1 MRIKSL
7 YKRLIAL
14 ILALVICMG
23 TGLTVF
29 AEPETG
35 ETGTEETEESGD
47 NVATGNGGSTGNSS
61 SDIISTYI
69 NLAAGKSNFG
79 GGAELSFTK
88 DQLRFLGVYISNFF
102 IPFGTEFG
110 QAKTD
115 SDKTAEGIK
124 KALTDSLN
132 FSDTYATMFT
142 EELIGLARNSIKDL
156 VFVGEY
162 EDADG
167 HKDRITPTK
176 YKIGANYLNFLY
188 TMLGKSDVL
197 ISSLEG
203 GELKQKLADGSLK
216 KGYWGYNEGGS
227 FIPMFDFYIKGGQGL
242 TASQIAFSKCLESI
256 DTSMGYGFN
265 VVDLTKDEAEK
276 LDADSM
282 SDENLFKLSILN
294 MNMKVDCFGDILV
307 CGGQHQ
313 FVAVPGAMNP
323 YTWVTVD
330 SSGNDILNP
339 GESYNMI
346 NIPSMNLAD
355 SGKLLSSTGIASG
368 NTGGG
373 GTDGGGNSN
382 SREAYPFIR
391 KNHPEDGDD
400 IDENAI
406 ASGLLGN
413 LKNLK
418 NGNRNDREKY
428 KNVKKAIQYAFSYCD
443 DIPSNLNDYEV
454 SISDNAISVRAPLS
468 SLITLNPNKLR
479 DDYRYSNQA
488 AHDKLVDYMSKFND
502 VAYSA
507 SYTKNIFM
515 EDMEYVRESAKED
528 HRQGITNQTTDPN
541 TGTTN
546 VRLKTFR
553 AKLDNNLPSTFRQK
567 RGSSEDAM
575 DGGWLPNSPNTY
587 ATLLNKAIDVY
598 KERYC
603 KQNAD
608 TGEKTIWDTTYKLLV
623 LTNQALS
630 SDPIQAPAS
639 SLDTN
644 INSVNMNDVIIFIDN
659 LGAFNFD
666 NSSSPITDY
675 RAMNEINY
683 ISNDEGSITVNG
695 EVTDEYTF
703 ETSDTFSAKF
713 TDIIDGEISG
723 IYVSEPLSVSLYVS
737 YCMSSLYGDSESNKQ
752 ETIGRLGYR
761 MNTANLPEIPNEPLN
776 ISSSVQSD
784 LILSSIRD
792 WLYYLLHPTEG
803 LAYFRELITNKLN
816 SFLVGW
822 HNDMLGTHG
831 VGQTLG
837 TTRYRNTTG
846 YVTTPD
852 LSEIEW
858 TNSLIQFYNDCIP
871 FLLVVM
877 IVTMVLAYVTGILPI
892 QKSIFGVAIFAL
904 FLLMPVNLINGVV
917 GASNRISEG
926 IYGEKF
932 TYWALMQMESYA
944 SAIDEAAQGDPN
956 ATSGQGSYVNYLTT
970 LYNKNSEVYSN
981 QGNES
986 IVMKWQA
993 PKKMTSLMYAS
1004 DESYQSLNDDGKEM
1018 LDMFLGTTMT
1028 GQSYID
1034 NPESVYLYRSYVD
1047 ISNYSRYVYRGIA
1060 VDNTQPSKKDLTND
1074 IMDNWNESLKD
1085 KAYTLGTDY
1094 TSYRSSGYTNS
1105 NDSGDTVDSGIKITV
1120 PMSSAIINDALGKR
1134 GTVKSMGIND
1144 YVGISP
1150 LMFNLGIP
1158 AFNKPLDLK
1167 GELLAASGDGVA
1179 KANFENELA
1188 PYTKEDIVGLMAYSL
1203 YSENVFFYFSW
1214 DLYDLG
1220 LQPSSSTNTGYKDLL
1235 LGSDGAGFFYNKVG
1249 NGELKDFMDMKS
1261 LFTYIIPYLKQCNDL
1276 VREWDNVYGIFMY
1289 GGVPYEDGHWDD
1301 EAIKNNPEMQQK
1313 YWHNINVNRLYSMYT
1328 PWVDIMYECSY
1339 SDGEYVN
1346 AMGDRFYVDD
1356 PINPA
1361 SYPTERPM
1369 IFSETEMQD
1378 YGLGRGDL
1386 NKVERL
1392 ILDCNRGMEERMY
1405 ELLNYFNFSDVTLN
1419 TAAAMNCAFEFN
1431 KTFSENG
1438 MFSDN
1443 RNIYPQSFELSDF
1456 SYDAF
1461 LRFILSNATGEP
1473 MNASGDFYANIV
1485 ENSSMTTI
1493 LVMLL
1498 LDVISMYI
1506 LPAFKIFFLIA
1517 VFLSAIL
1524 IIVCTAFRVD
1534 PEQKFIKKVL
1544 KGVVNPMIK
1553 FFITTIAFS
1562 YLVSLFMGTG
1572 NNAVT
1577 QSKNISINMGSPATV
1592 MICIIAIN
1600 LAILGVY
1607 FKIIKSVWDSIKHN
1621 AKLAVNF
1628 MGGVAG
1634 AAVGMFGAKF
1644 ASKALGGAGGSSGG
1658 GSKSTVSKDGTGVS
1672 NSRAERRGNK
1682 DNTEEYEEGT
1692 STNTRQ
1698 NDTKRK
1704 TVENTGNNK
1713 ETDEE
1718 RKDELNNKTK
1728 DGISKFK
1735 HGGETSE
1742 QESEQKDTSRS
1753 HRSERIKHSKD
1764 KNVNDLG
1771 NSSKGRND
1779 K

>member
-1 MRIKSL
+1 MRVKSL

-14 ILALVICMG
+14 ILAFVICMG

-29 AEPETG
+29 AEPETDV
-35 ETGTEETEESGD
+35 EVEETD
-47 NVATGNGGSTGNSS
+47 TNVATGNSGSTGNSS
-61 SDIISTYI
+61 TDIISTYI
-69 NLAAGKSNFG
+69 SLAAGKSNFG

-197 ISSLEG
+197 INSLEG

-242 TASQIAFSKCLESI
+242 TASQIAFSKCLESV

-265 VVDLTKDEAEK
+265 VVDLTKDEAKK
-276 LDADSM
+276 LNSDSM

-355 SGKLLSSTGIASG
+355 SGKLLSSTGIAAG
-368 NTGGG
+368 NTA
-373 GTDGGGNSN
+373 GGGNSN

-391 KNHPEDGDD
+391 KNHPDDGDD

-406 ASGLLGN
+406 ASSLLGN

-418 NGNRNDREKY
+418 NGDRNSKEKY

-443 DIPSNLNDYEV
+443 SIPSNLNDYEV
-454 SISDNAISVRAPLS
+454 SISDNAISVMAPLS
-468 SLITLNPNKLR
+468 SLVTLNPNKLR
-479 DDYRYSNQA
+479 DDYQYSNQA

-528 HRQGITNQTTDPN
+528 HRQGTTDQTTDPN

-603 KQNAD
+603 KQNED
-608 TGEKTIWDTTYKLLV
+608 TGEKTVWDTTYKLLV
-623 LTNQALS
+623 LTNQALY
-630 SDPIQAPAS
+630 SDPIPAPSS

-644 INSVNMNDVIIFIDN
+644 VNSVNMNDVIIFIDN

-703 ETSDTFSAKF
+703 ETTDTFSAKF

-723 IYVSEPLSVSLYVS
+723 IYISEPLSVSLYVS
-737 YCMSSLYGDSESNKQ
+737 YCMSSLYGDSESNKE

-761 MNTANLPEIPNEPLN
+761 MNIANLPEIPNEPLN

-784 LILSSIRD
+784 LILTSIRD

-803 LAYFRELITNKLN
+803 LSYFRELITNKAN

-858 TNSLIQFYNDCIP
+858 TNSLIKFYNDCIP

-877 IVTMVLAYVTGILPI
+877 IVTMVMAYVTGILPI
-892 QKSIFGVAIFAL
+892 QRSIFGVAIFAV

-917 GASNRISEG
+917 GVSNRVSEK

-944 SAIDEAAQGDPN
+944 SAIDEAAQGDPS
-956 ATSGQGSYVNYLTT
+956 ATTGQGSYVNYLTT

-1004 DESYQSLNDDGKEM
+1004 DESYQSLNSDGKEM

-1028 GQSYID
+1028 GQSFID

-1060 VDNTQPSKKDLTND
+1060 DDNTQPSKRDLTND
-1074 IMDNWNESLKD
+1074 VTSNWTESLKD
-1085 KAYTLGTDY
+1085 VVSTLGTDY
-1094 TSYRSSGYTNS
+1094 TAYRTAGYTNI
-1105 NDSGDTVDSGIKITV
+1105 NDTGDTVDSGIKITV
-1120 PMSSAIINDALGKR
+1120 PMSSAIINDALGKL
-1134 GTVKSMGIND
+1134 GTVKSMDINE
-1144 YVGISP
+1144 YVGINP

-1158 AFNKPLDLK
+1158 AFNRPLDLK

-1188 PYTKEDIVGLMAYSL
+1188 PYSEEDLVGLMAYSL

-1220 LQPSSSTNTGYKDLL
+1220 LQPSSATNTGYKDLL

-1261 LFTYIIPYLKQCNDL
+1261 LFTYIIPYLKQCNDM
-1276 VREWDNVYGIFMY
+1276 VREWDNVYGVFMY

-1301 EAIKNNPEMQQK
+1301 EAIKSNPEMQQK

-1339 SDGEYVN
+1339 SDGEYVH
-1346 AMGDRFYVDD
+1346 AMGNKYFVSD

-1361 SYPTERPM
+1361 SYPTDRPM

-1386 NKVERL
+1386 TKVERL
-1392 ILDCNRGMEERMY
+1392 ILDCNRGMEKRMY

-1431 KTFSENG
+1431 NTFSENG
-1438 MFSDN
+1438 MFTDN

-1461 LRFILSNATGEP
+1461 LRFILSNNTGEP

-1485 ENSSMTTI
+1485 NNSSMTTI

-1517 VFLSAIL
+1517 VFMSSIL

-1544 KGVVNPMIK
+1544 KGVVIPMIK
-1553 FFITTIAFS
+1553 FLITTIAFS
-1562 YLVSLFMGTG
+1562 YLISLFMGTG

-1577 QSKNISINMGSPATV
+1577 QSKNISINMGSPVTV
-1592 MICIIAIN
+1592 MVCIIAIN
-1600 LAILGVY
+1600 LAILGIY

-1621 AKLAVNF
+1621 AKMAVNF
-1628 MGGVAG
+1628 MGGVVGSTAG
-1634 AAVGMFGAKF
+1634 LFGAKV
-1644 ASKALGGAGGSSGG
+1644 AGRAVSGTSGTSVGGTS
-1658 GSKSTVSKDGTGVS
+1658 VSRDGTGVS
-1672 NSRAERRGNK
+1672 SLRAERRGNK
-1682 DNTEEYEEGT
+1682 ANTSEYEEGKD
-1692 STNTRQ
+1692 STTTRQ

-1704 TVENTGNNK
+1704 TIDNYGKDIKSE
-1713 ETDEE
+1713 EE
-1718 RKDELNNKTK
+1718 RKQQINNKTK
-1728 DGISKFK
+1728 DGIGKFK
-1735 HGGETSE
+1735 HGNSGQTN
-1742 QESEQKDTSRS
+1742 DRS
-1753 HRSERIKHSKD
+1753 SKSSERRLRMSNNKR
-1764 KNVNDLG
+1764 VNDLG
-1771 NSSKGRND
+1771 NSSKGRD
-1779 K
+1779 GR

>member
-1 MRIKSL
+1 
-7 YKRLIAL
+7 
-14 ILALVICMG
+14 MG
-23 TGLTVF
+23 TCLTVF
-29 AEPETG
+29 AEPETSTDT
-35 ETGTEETEESGD
+35 ETEETEEEGED

-61 SDIISTYI
+61 ADIISTYI

-79 GGAELSFTK
+79 GDAELSFTK

-102 IPFGTEFG
+102 IPFGTELG
-110 QAKTD
+110 QAKGD
-115 SDKTAEGIK
+115 SDKTAEGINA
-124 KALTDSLN
+124 ALKNSLN

-142 EELIGLARNSIKDL
+142 DELLGLARNSIKDL

-176 YKIGANYLNFLY
+176 YKIGANYMNFLY
-188 TMLGKSDVL
+188 TMLGQSSTL
-197 ISSLEG
+197 INSLEG
-203 GELKQKLADGSLK
+203 GQLKQRLADGSLK
-216 KGYWGYNEGGS
+216 KGYWGYNEGGT
-227 FIPMFDFYIKGGQGL
+227 FIPMFDFYIKSGYGT
-242 TASQIAFSKCLESI
+242 TASQVAFYKCLESV

-265 VVDLTKDEAEK
+265 LVDLTKDEAKK
-276 LDADSM
+276 LNPDSM
-282 SDENLFKLSILN
+282 SDENLFNLSILN

-330 SSGNDILNP
+330 SAGNDILNP
-339 GESYNMI
+339 GEAYNMV

-355 SGKLLSSTGIASG
+355 SGKLLTSTGIAG
-368 NTGGG
+368 ANTSGGG
-373 GTDGGGNSN
+373 NNTNGGNSN
-382 SREAYPFIR
+382 SKQAYPVIR
-391 KNHPEDGDD
+391 TNHAEDGDD
-400 IDENAI
+400 IDENAL
-406 ASGLLGN
+406 SQGVLDL
-413 LKNLK
+413 LKNKKTYGNK
-418 NGNRNDREKY
+418 NDKEDY
-428 KNVKKAIQYAFSYCD
+428 KKIKKAIQYAFSYAD
-443 DIPSNLNDYEV
+443 SVPNNLNQYEV
-454 SISDNAISVRAPLS
+454 SISDNAISVMAPLGT
-468 SLITLNPNKLR
+468 LVTLNPNKLR
-479 DDYRYSNQA
+479 DDYKFSDQS
-488 AHDKLVDYMSKFND
+488 AHDKLVDHMNNFNNILYSTNYNKFL
-502 VAYSA
+502 
-507 SYTKNIFM
+507 FM
-515 EDMEYVRESAKED
+515 EDMEYVRERAKED
-528 HRQGITNQTTDPN
+528 HTLGETNQSTDPN

-546 VRLKTFR
+546 VRLKTFI
-553 AKLDNNLPSTFRQK
+553 AKLENTLPSTYRQK
-567 RGSSEDAM
+567 RGSAEDSM
-575 DGGWLPNSPNTY
+575 DDSWIPNSPNKY
-587 ATLLNKAIDVY
+587 SELLSKAKDVY

-608 TGEKTIWDTTYKLLV
+608 TNEKTVWDTTYKLLT
-623 LTNQALS
+623 LPAGAG
-630 SDPIQAPAS
+630 SDPVPAPS
-639 SLDTN
+639 CLLDANVGSIT
-644 INSVNMNDVIIFIDN
+644 MNDVIIFIDN
-659 LGAFNFD
+659 LGDFNFD
-666 NSSSPITDY
+666 NSSTPITDY

-683 ISNDEGSITVNG
+683 LSNEEGSVTVNG
-695 EVTDEYTF
+695 EVKDEYTF

-713 TDIIDGEISG
+713 TDIVDGEISG
-723 IYVSEPLSVSLYVS
+723 VYVSEPLSVSLYVS
-737 YCMSSLYGDSESNKQ
+737 YCMSSLYDNSESNKQ

-761 MNTANLPEIPNEPLN
+761 MNSSNLPEIPNEPLN

-784 LILSSIRD
+784 LILTSIRD

-816 SFLVGW
+816 SFLIGW

-904 FLLMPVNLINGVV
+904 FLLIPVNLINGVV
-917 GASNRISEG
+917 GVGNRISEK

-970 LYNKNSEVYSN
+970 LYNKNSQVYTN

-1004 DESYQSLNDDGKEM
+1004 DESYQSLNSEGKEM
-1018 LDMFLGTTMT
+1018 MDMFLGTTMT
-1028 GQSYID
+1028 GQSFID
-1034 NPESVYLYRSYVD
+1034 DPESVYLYRSYVD

-1060 VDNTQPSKKDLTND
+1060 DDNTQPAKTDLTND
-1074 IMDNWNESLKD
+1074 ITSNWTDSLKD
-1085 KAYTLGTDY
+1085 AIQSLGTDY
-1094 TSYRSSGYTNS
+1094 TSYRTSGYTTA
-1105 NDSGDTVDSGIKITV
+1105 NDKGDTVDSGIKITV
-1120 PMSSAIINDALGKR
+1120 PMSSAIINDALGKL
-1134 GTVKSMGIND
+1134 GTVKSMGISD

-1150 LMFNLGIP
+1150 LMFNIGIP

-1167 GELLAASGDGVA
+1167 GELLAAAGDGEA

-1188 PYTKEDIVGLMAYSL
+1188 PYTTEDIVGLMAYSL

-1220 LQPSSSTNTGYKDLL
+1220 LQPSSATNTGYKDLL
-1235 LGSDGAGFFYNKVG
+1235 LGNDGAGFFYNKVG

-1276 VREWDNVYGIFMY
+1276 VREWDNVYGVFMY

-1339 SDGEYVN
+1339 ADGEN
-1346 AMGDRFYVDD
+1346 ISAMGNKYYVSD

-1361 SYPTERPM
+1361 TYPAERPM
-1369 IFSETEMQD
+1369 VFSETEMQD

-1386 NKVERL
+1386 TKVERL

-1431 KTFSENG
+1431 STFSENG
-1438 MFSDN
+1438 MFTDN

-1461 LRFILSNATGEP
+1461 LRFILSNTTGEA

-1485 ENSSMTTI
+1485 NNSSMTTI

-1498 LDVISMYI
+1498 LDVISMYV

-1534 PEQKFIKKVL
+1534 PEQKFIKKVVR
-1544 KGVVNPMIK
+1544 GVVKPMLQ
-1553 FFITTIAFS
+1553 FLIATVIFS
-1562 YLVSLFMGTG
+1562 YGVSLFMGTG

-1577 QSKNISINMGSPATV
+1577 QSKNISINMGSPVTV

-1600 LAILGVY
+1600 LIILYVY
-1607 FKIIKSVWDSIKHN
+1607 FKIIKTVWDSIKHN
-1621 AKLAVNF
+1621 AKMAVNF

-1634 AAVGMFGAKF
+1634 ATMGMLGAKF
-1644 ASKALGGAGGSSGG
+1644 ASKASKATGGSGGSSGG
-1658 GSKSTVSKDGTGVS
+1658 GSKVSKEGTGVS
-1672 NSRAERRGNK
+1672 SARAEQRGN
-1682 DNTEEYEEGT
+1682 NTDTAQYEEGAS
-1692 STNTRQ
+1692 STERQ
-1698 NDTKRK
+1698 NDTKR
-1704 TVENTGNNK
+1704 NTINNPN
-1713 ETDEE
+1713 EPNVSDDD
-1718 RKDELNNKTK
+1718 RKKDLNKKTK
-1728 DGISKFK
+1728 DGISKFN
-1735 HGGETSE
+1735 HGTEEGKKDNNKDSGE
-1742 QESEQKDTSRS
+1742 SR
-1753 HRSERIKHSKD
+1753 RSERARHSRD